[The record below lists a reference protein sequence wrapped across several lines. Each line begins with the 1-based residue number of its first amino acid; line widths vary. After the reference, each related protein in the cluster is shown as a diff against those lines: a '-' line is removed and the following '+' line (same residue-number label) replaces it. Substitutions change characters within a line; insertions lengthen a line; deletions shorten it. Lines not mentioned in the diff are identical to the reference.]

1 MKSESKLYELKVE
14 WSANLNE
21 HMVYL
26 YCNHNINGVVTSKIL
41 TGKLQ
46 SYFKS
51 DEELDKW
58 FEDQVEKDQIDRT
71 PRTIKT
77 KQIIIST
84 QTELDL

>member
-26 YCNHNINGVVTSKIL
+26 YCNHNINGHVQTKVL
-41 TGKLQ
+41 AGKLQ
-46 SYFKS
+46 SYFKT

-58 FEDQVEKDQIDRT
+58 FEEQVEQDQIDRT

-84 QTELDL
+84 QTELNL

>member
-21 HMVYL
+21 YIVYL
-26 YCNHNINGVVTSKIL
+26 YCNHNINGVVTTKVL

-46 SYFKS
+46 SSFNS

-58 FEDQVEKDQIDRT
+58 FEEQIEQDQIDRT

-77 KQIIIST
+77 KQIIIT
-84 QTELDL
+84 QTELNL